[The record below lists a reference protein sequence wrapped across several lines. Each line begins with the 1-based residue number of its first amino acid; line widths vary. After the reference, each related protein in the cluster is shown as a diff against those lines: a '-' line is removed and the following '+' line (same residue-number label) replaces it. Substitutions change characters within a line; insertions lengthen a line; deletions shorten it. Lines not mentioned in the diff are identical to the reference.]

1 MVLKKVK
8 IYLMHGLLGLETHFW
23 CRIGSK
29 CKCGYFCK
37 KFSSS
42 SSFQRFKSLKFFF
55 SWSNSSRNLVASK
68 KGLFL

>member
-37 KFSSS
+37 K
-42 SSFQRFKSLKFFF
+42 SLLLHL
-55 SWSNSSRNLVASK
+55 SNVLKV
-68 KGLFL
+68 